1 MGIANKIL
9 HLRQNFEPKR
19 NMAIQDTLTIITSN
33 GEVNQAAE
41 AAAEETSSGWEFSWD
56 KAIDLMIEYGTSL
69 LIAIVILIVG
79 FMLTKR
85 VAKTFNKVMTKRELD
100 ESLKGF
106 LTSMVSVTLKILV
119 VLTALGQLGIE
130 MTSFIAL
137 LGAAGLA
144 IGMAFSGTLGNF
156 AGGIMILIFRPYKVG
171 DYIKAQGEEGIVKE
185 IQIFNTI
192 LLTLDNKT
200 IIIPN
205 GSLANGNM
213 VNFSTEKL
221 RRVDFTV
228 GIGYGDKYG
237 TARDV
242 LQRFINEDEKILKD
256 PAPFIGLGALADSS
270 VNITL
275 RVWAKSEDYWDV
287 YFKMNE
293 KIYAEFDDEGL
304 NIPYPQM
311 DVHLHKVEE

>member
-1 MGIANKIL
+1 
-9 HLRQNFEPKR
+9 
-19 NMAIQDTLTIITSN
+19 MAIQDTLTIITSN
-33 GEVNQAAE
+33 GEVTQAAE
-41 AAAEETSSGWEFSWD
+41 AAAEESSKGWEFSWD
-56 KAIDLMIEYGTSL
+56 MVWDLAVEYGSSL
-69 LIAIVILIVG
+69 LIAILVLIIG

-85 VAKTFNKVMTKRELD
+85 VSKVFGKVMTKRNLD

-119 VLTALGQLGIE
+119 VITALGQLGVE

-156 AGGIMILIFRPYKVG
+156 AGGIMILIFRPYKTG

-200 IIIPN
+200 VIIPN
-205 GSLANGNM
+205 GALANGNM
-213 VNFSTEKL
+213 TNFTMEKL

-228 GIGYGDKYG
+228 GIGYGDKYD
-237 TARDV
+237 TAKDV
-242 LQRFINEDEKILKD
+242 LNRFISEDEKILKD
-256 PAPFIGLGALADSS
+256 PEPFIGLGELADSS

-275 RVWAKSEDYWDV
+275 RVWAKTEDYWDV

-293 KIYAEFDDEGL
+293 KIYKEFDQEGL

-311 DVHLHKVEE
+311 DVHLHKVEG